1 MFTFANSSLYAAAFS
16 IAISTA
22 LFATAIIPASPAVF
36 V

>member
-22 LFATAIIPASPAVF
+22 LFATAIIPASPAAF
-36 V
+36 A